1 MAPARTQLIPRAR
14 RNLARL
20 PRSIQIALAIAVL
33 LPLFALTNLVYH
45 VIRKPTELFFFVG
58 HRLDQGPA
66 ETWREEGPL
75 FHPYSTGS
83 ITPEL
88 LAALAQVESSG
99 NPVDRTY
106 WRWRW
111 SFNPFAI
118 YQPASSAVGL
128 YQMIDGAYAEAARF
142 CIRDHVVVDTGCG
155 STALYIRAIPSH
167 AVELASVYLDR
178 HVAAVLA

>member
-14 RNLARL
+14 RNFARL
-20 PRSIQIALAIAVL
+20 PRSIRIVAIIAIL
-33 LPLFALTNLVYH
+33 LPLLALTNLVYH
-45 VIRKPTELFFFVG
+45 VIRKPTELVFFMG
-58 HRLDQGPA
+58 HRLDKEPP
-66 ETWREEGPL
+66 ETWRQYGPL
-75 FHPYSTGS
+75 FHTYSTGS

-106 WRWRW
+106 WRWRF

-128 YQMIDGAYAEAARF
+128 FQMTDPAYSEIARV
-142 CIRDHVVVDTGCG
+142 CIQANALTDTGCG
-155 STALYIRAIPSH
+155 FGAY
-167 AVELASVYLDR
+167 
-178 HVAAVLA
+178 

>member
-58 HRLDQGPA
+58 HRLDKEPA
-66 ETWREEGPL
+66 ETWRQYGPL
-75 FHPYSTGS
+75 FHTYSTGS

-106 WRWRW
+106 WRWRF

-128 YQMIDGAYAEAARF
+128 FQMTDPAYSEVARF
-142 CIRDHVVVDTGCG
+142 CNQANAVTDTGCG
-155 STALYIRAIPSH
+155 FGPYIRALPSH
-167 AVELASVYLDR
+167 AV
-178 HVAAVLA
+178 